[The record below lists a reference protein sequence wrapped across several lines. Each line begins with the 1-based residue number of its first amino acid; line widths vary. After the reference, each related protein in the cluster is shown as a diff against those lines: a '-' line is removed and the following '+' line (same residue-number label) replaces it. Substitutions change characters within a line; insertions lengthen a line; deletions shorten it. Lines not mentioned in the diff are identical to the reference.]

1 MQIRRLDTSSRMSKS
16 VCAAGMVW
24 LAGIVSE
31 KNSGPVAEET
41 QHILDTID
49 GLLERSGSSRAHIV
63 SALFWVSDMRFYDE
77 MNAVWDRWLPAGC
90 APARACTQANL
101 ARPDCRVEIMVTA
114 VAAKD

>member
-1 MQIRRLDTSSRMSKS
+1 MHVTRLDTSPRMSKA

-31 KNSGPVAEET
+31 RNSGAVGEET
-41 QHILDTID
+41 QDILDTID
-49 GLLERSGSSRAHIV
+49 ALLQRSGSSRSHIV

-101 ARPDCRVEIMVTA
+101 ARPDCRIEIMVTA